1 MEEFSPEVFIYL
13 QTVKNYLKTN
23 LEARNYFLGDSDEEF
38 FYKHLCEI
46 SQKNYEKNG
55 EVMLNKEQFELLRTT
70 VKVVTTSKKDIPEEP
85 KKDIEEKIFL
95 DLGDFG
101 KICLN

>member
-23 LEARNYFLGDSDEEF
+23 LDAKEYFLGDSDEEL

-55 EVMLNKEQFELLRTT
+55 EVMLDKDQFELLRTT
-70 VKVVTTSKKDIPEEP
+70 VKAITIVQKDVPEEP
-85 KKDIEEKIFL
+85 KKNIEENIFF

>member
-1 MEEFSPEVFIYL
+1 MSEFSLLIFRHIMY
-13 QTVKNYLKTN
+13 
-23 LEARNYFLGDSDEEF
+23 YFVEM
-38 FYKHLCEI
+38 K
-46 SQKNYEKNG
+46 KNYEKNG

-70 VKVVTTSKKDIPEEP
+70 VNVVTIAKKDIPEEP
-85 KKDIEEKIFL
+85 KKDIEENIFL